1 MSGRREQLLELLA
14 ETPTDSEL
22 LYFLAMESVAEGN
35 DPQAALDLEKILA
48 VDSGHVATHLQLGQV
63 LVRLGEEEKAK
74 KIYSLG
80 MEAAK
85 KAGNHHA
92 YSEIGGFLD
101 AIS

>member
-1 MSGRREQLLELLA
+1 
-14 ETPTDSEL
+14 
-22 LYFLAMESVAEGN
+22 
-35 DPQAALDLEKILA
+35 
-48 VDSGHVATHLQLGQV
+48 LGQV

-101 AIS
+101 ALS